1 MPQMRI
7 ALWVPDR
14 ITRVGIKSLIADDRA
29 GVYDVVVCT
38 DVDALLQQSE
48 PYDILLVDISGLSA
62 SKVEECLRCLT
73 KTRQVIAISSRL
85 SAIRVH
91 RTMQLGVR
99 GFLCRDELSDW
110 LLTSLDTL
118 RRGTVALS
126 PRVTRHLLVNSNCL
140 HALKQL
146 SQQDVCVLRLTAK
159 GLTVKAIAAELGI
172 SARSVYRRHEKLRD
186 MLAVSTNESLIA
198 LVREQGLLDLED
210 DECWLETD

>member
-14 ITRVGIKSLIADDRA
+14 ITRVGIRSLIADDRA

-38 DVDALLQQSE
+38 DADALLQQSE
-48 PYDILLVDISGLSA
+48 PCDILLVDISGLSV
-62 SKVEECLRCLT
+62 SEVEECLRCLT

-91 RTMQLGVR
+91 WTMQLGVR

-110 LLTSLDTL
+110 LLTGLDML
-118 RRGTVALS
+118 RHGTVALS
-126 PRVTRHLLVNSNCL
+126 PKVTHLLVNSRGL
-140 HALKQL
+140 QALKQL

-159 GLTVKAIAAELGI
+159 GLTVKAIAVELGI

-198 LVREQGLLDLED
+198 LIREQGLLDLED
-210 DECWLETD
+210 DEVVSKDD